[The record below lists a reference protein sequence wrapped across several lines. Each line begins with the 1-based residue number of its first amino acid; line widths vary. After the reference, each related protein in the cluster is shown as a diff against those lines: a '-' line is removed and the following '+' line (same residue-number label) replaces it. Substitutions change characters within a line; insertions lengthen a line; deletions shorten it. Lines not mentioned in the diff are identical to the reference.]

1 MRLLFVRVNGSDAP
15 IVLVNKDNI
24 PIPNASVGI

>member
-1 MRLLFVRVNGSDAP
+1 LLVVRVDGSDAP

-24 PIPNASVGI
+24 PIPDAAIGI